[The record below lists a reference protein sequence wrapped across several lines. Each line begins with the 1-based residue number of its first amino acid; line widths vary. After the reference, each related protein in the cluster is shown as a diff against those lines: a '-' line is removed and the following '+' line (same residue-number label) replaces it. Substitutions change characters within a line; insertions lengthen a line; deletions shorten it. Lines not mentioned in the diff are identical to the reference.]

1 MGEYIRKSHEV
12 SALPR
17 HIACPAKRRRAA
29 VNGDADEALK
39 EACGGIGGR
48 HGMEFLE
55 MGAGGDRARFLARP
69 APSCGPSKTAGT
81 IKSITAKETFGKRFE
96 VKGQLWRREFRAD
109 AAANM

>member
-1 MGEYIRKSHEV
+1 
-12 SALPR
+12 
-17 HIACPAKRRRAA
+17 
-29 VNGDADEALK
+29 
-39 EACGGIGGR
+39 
-48 HGMEFLE
+48 MEFLE